1 MASLKNNLNELSED
15 TESLVRDYLKLFS
28 IRQSKKLA
36 LMLGILSSAFII
48 SLLLLI
54 VILFCSF
61 ALAAYLNELLGADYW
76 GFWIVAG
83 FYVLLI
89 TILIVFMVRTKKPM
103 LTNLFIK
110 FILFVFNLDIN
121 QPANLKGLNNETEN
135 IRLKIESEKGKIK
148 TNIQLLRYVIMES
161 LFRELFGLFTSKKK
175 KEEISD

>member
-36 LMLGILSSAFII
+36 LLLAILSSVFII

-54 VILFCSF
+54 VTLFFSF
-61 ALAAYLNELLGADYW
+61 ALAAYLNELLGTDYW

-89 TILIVFMVRTKKPM
+89 TLLIVFMLKTRKPM
-103 LTNLFIK
+103 LTSLFIK
-110 FILFVFNLDIN
+110 FILFVFNIDIN
-121 QPANLKGLNNETEN
+121 QPKSLDGLNNETEN
-135 IRLKIESEKGKIK
+135 IRLQIETEKGKIK
-148 TNIQLLRYVIMES
+148 TDIQLLRYVIMES
-161 LFRELFGLFTSKKK
+161 LFRDLFGLFTSKKK
-175 KEEISD
+175 KDEISD